1 MQALNMR
8 SDAVAF
14 DMETRLL
21 NVVQR
26 VVLPGQSQVM
36 EISLEGVARIRNASM
51 AEIEIILNPD
61 ARLVTLKPGEALPVE
76 QSIATLIVVA

>member
-14 DMETRLL
+14 DLETRLL

-26 VVLPGQSQVM
+26 VVLPG
-36 EISLEGVARIRNASM
+36 
-51 AEIEIILNPD
+51 
-61 ARLVTLKPGEALPVE
+61 
-76 QSIATLIVVA
+76 

>member
-1 MQALNMR
+1 MHAWNKR

-14 DMETRLL
+14 DIETRLL

-26 VVLPGQSQVM
+26 VVLPAQSQVM
-36 EISLEGVARIRNASM
+36 EISLMGVARIRNASM

-61 ARLVTLKPGEALPVE
+61 DRLVTLKPGEALPIK
-76 QSIATLIVVA
+76 QSIASLIVVA

>member
-1 MQALNMR
+1 MHAWNRR

-14 DMETRLL
+14 DIETRLL

-36 EISLEGVARIRNASM
+36 EISLVGVARIRNASM
-51 AEIEIILNPD
+51 AEIEIIFNPND
-61 ARLVTLKPGEALPVE
+61 RLVTLKPGEAFPIK
-76 QSIATLIVVA
+76 QGIASLVVVA